1 MKTKQDSGI
10 KVAAFL
16 VGWFILIFGTI
27 AGIIVWNISLSWSN
41 GFVMIMT
48 SFFFGV
54 ILLGLSQIMTYQ
66 ELQLDKMEELK
77 LIVKERTKNEGA
89 S

>member
-16 VGWFILIFGTI
+16 VGWFILIFVTI

-48 SFFFGV
+48 SLFFGV